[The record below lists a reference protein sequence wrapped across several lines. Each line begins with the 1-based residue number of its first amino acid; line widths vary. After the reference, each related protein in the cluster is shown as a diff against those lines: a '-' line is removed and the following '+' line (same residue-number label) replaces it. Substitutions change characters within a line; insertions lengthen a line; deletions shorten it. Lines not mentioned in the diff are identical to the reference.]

1 VATSER
7 FYQLRRQVLILSLLS
22 INFDKGT
29 VPFVN
34 MLLHLWML
42 FLLLPIVAFG
52 DDMNVVSDP
61 IVMGYL
67 YTALLLV
74 IAPYVFNSQQTVGH
88 SSPHIR
94 RQRRDVSSM
103 FHELGP
109 IYSRRA
115 YRMDTD
121 SFWALHRLLRPHL
134 KGRVRPASLRSK
146 KKRGAVNG
154 VIPSTI
160 RLSIALRYFAGGSSY
175 DISLTHGVSHTE
187 VYKSVWLVVDAVNT
201 CKKLNIEFPSDHVRQ
216 REIAEGFAKKSSAFF
231 KMCVGAIDGIM
242 IWIEQ
247 PRVKE
252 CVFAGC
258 GPKKFFCGRKKKFG
272 LNMQATCDANGL
284 FLDVSICHPGAT
296 SDFLAFSTSPL
307 KHLLET
313 RGFLAPGL
321 CLFGDNAYVNTY
333 YMCTPFKAVSSG
345 TKDDYNFYQSQVRI
359 NIECAFG
366 KLLVYRWGIIWRA
379 IPSSIGIQKTTA
391 LVTALCKLHNYCI
404 NRRLAGI
411 SCSDDI
417 VVPSPL
423 SKDSAVIAI
432 HGGIPM
438 EQQAKGLNN
447 SSPEQLLRG
456 GEHFDDVSQNL
467 ICQME
472 REEMRAGGA
481 LLPRDILHDSA
492 IEQGLTRSTLPR

>member
-1 VATSER
+1 
-7 FYQLRRQVLILSLLS
+7 
-22 INFDKGT
+22 
-29 VPFVN
+29 

-345 TKDDYNFYQSQVRI
+345 TKDDYNFYQSQVCLQLPLSLVFVFNVPITNDACTLQVRI

-366 KLLVYRWGIIWRA
+366 KLVHRWGILRRA
-379 IPSSIGIQKTTA
+379 IPSSIGIRKTTA

-404 NRRLAGI
+404 DRRLAGI
-411 SCSDDI
+411 SCSDDV

-423 SKDSAVIAI
+423 AEDSAEIAI
-432 HGGIPM
+432 RGGIPM
-438 EQQAKGLNN
+438 EQQAEGLNH
-447 SSPEQLLRG
+447 SSPEQLLHG
-456 GEHFDDVSQNL
+456 GEHFDDVSRTL
-467 ICQME
+467 IRQME
-472 REEMRAGGA
+472 REEMRVGEDF
-481 LLPRDILHDSA
+481 LPRDILHDSV
-492 IEQGLTRSTLPR
+492 IEQGLTRPTLPR